1 MKIQDWFPLGLT
13 GLLSLQSKELS
24 KESSQYHNL
33 KVSIIQ
39 HSAFFIVWLSHL
51 YMTTGKTTALAIQTY
66 VGKAMSLLFNTLSRF
81 VIAFLP
87 RSKCLW
93 ISWLQSPSAMI
104 LEPRKIKSITLCT
117 FSPYICHEVMTPDA
131 MLLVF
136 WMLSF
141 KPAFTVLPSSRGL
154 VPLRFLPLGWYHL
167 HGWGCWY
174 FSGQSWFQL
183 VIHPAQHF
191 VWCALHGTG
200 WQHTA
205 LMYSFPN
212 FELVHSS
219 LSSSNCSF
227 LSCIELPQ
235 GTGKVVWNSHL
246 LEFSTVY
253 WDPYS

>member
-1 MKIQDWFPLGLT
+1 
-13 GLLSLQSKELS
+13 
-24 KESSQYHNL
+24 
-33 KVSIIQ
+33 
-39 HSAFFIVWLSHL
+39 
-51 YMTTGKTTALAIQTY
+51 MTTGKTTALAIQTY